1 MQNQYTTM
9 VHEFGVKGYHMMNNK
24 SLPSANSL
32 SDTNRFMNFNV
43 ESNFESLPYFYK
55 NICSSEEATRFM
67 NSLPAKKGQFIIR
80 KSSKGDNY
88 LSITVEL
95 SNRHIKHVNIK
106 IIQDS
111 QGQESFCLLYEL
123 GNFKSLAALIEYYK
137 VHPIDNIEKVKDV
150 KLLHPI
156 MRKTSESDNI
166 MGGGVEHFHSSLQS
180 NSNQRLNAPDNN
192 FFLKSRPPAAV
203 PATVAAKQS
212 GGDASQSNFY
222 YTYVQNM
229 NEDRSRLLW
238 QTLRMEERC
247 MCGIRIQD
255 SQLPDNFT
263 VHQIQDSNGWRLY
276 FQDQNKVTSWVL
288 PDHIIEK
295 MEPFHWSN
303 LSNLYAPKPLPEWL
317 QIKRA
322 ILLSKNG

>member
-9 VHEFGVKGYHMMNNK
+9 VHDFGLRGYHIMNTK
-24 SLPSANSL
+24 TLQPPNSL
-32 SDTNRFMNFNV
+32 SGNRFKNLNL
-43 ESNFESLPYFYK
+43 EPSFESLPYFYK

-80 KSSKGDNY
+80 KSSKGSNY

-106 IIQDS
+106 IVRDS
-111 QGQESFCLLYEL
+111 QGGESFCLLYEL
-123 GNFKSLAALIEYYK
+123 GNFKSLASLIEYYK
-137 VHPIDNIEKVKDV
+137 VHPIDNIEKVQDV
-150 KLLHPI
+150 KLLYPI
-156 MRKTSESDNI
+156 MRKPSDSDI
-166 MGGGVEHFHSSLQS
+166 MDGVVENFHGSVGLQT
-180 NSNQRLNAPDNN
+180 NNNQQVTTPDNNN
-192 FFLKSRPPAAV
+192 FFLESRPPAAV
-203 PATVAAKQS
+203 PPTLSKQQNVDATQS
-212 GGDASQSNFY
+212 SFY

-276 FQDQNKVTSWVL
+276 FQDQNKVTSWIL
-288 PDHIIEK
+288 PDHVIER
-295 MEPFHWSN
+295 MEPFHWNN
-303 LSNLYAPKPLPEWL
+303 LTKLYAPKPLPEWL

-322 ILLSKNG
+322 ILISKK